1 MEQSSDEL
9 LPVLPPGTD
18 WLPVG
23 TGESGDRVFRRGD
36 GAAYAKVATGER
48 VALLD
53 GERRRTAWLAATGIP
68 CPAVLDWM
76 EEEGSACLVTAAVPG
91 VPASALSGPELARA
105 WPAIARLVGALHDL
119 PVTGCPF
126 ERRLATMFRLAEDVV
141 ARGAV
146 NPDFLDSV
154 DRGTSPAVLLGRL
167 RDELPRRLAA
177 EPGDLVVCH
186 GDACL
191 PNILLD
197 PDTLRCTGLIDL
209 GRLGVADRY
218 ADLSLLV
225 ANARESWDSP
235 DQARTAF
242 DTLFSLLALP
252 HPDRERLDFYLRLD
266 PLTWG

>member
-1 MEQSSDEL
+1 MEQSSGERLPGL
-9 LPVLPPGTD
+9 LPRTE

-48 VALLD
+48 AALLD
-53 GERRRTAWLAATGIP
+53 GERRRTAWLGSTGVP
-68 CPAVLDWM
+68 GPAVLDWAVAD
-76 EEEGSACLVTAAVPG
+76 GGACLVTAAVPG
-91 VPASALSGPELARA
+91 VPASALSGHELARA
-105 WPAIARLVGALHDL
+105 WQAIARLVGTLHDL
-119 PVTGCPF
+119 PVTDCPF
-126 ERRLATMFRLAEDVV
+126 ERRLATMFRLAESVV

-146 NPDFLDSV
+146 NSDFLDSA
-154 DRGTSPAVLLGRL
+154 DRGTPPAVLLGRL
-167 RDELPRRLAA
+167 RDDLPRRLAA

-225 ANARESWDSP
+225 ANARESWESP
-235 DQARTAF
+235 EQARTAF

-252 HPDRERLDFYLRLD
+252 HPDRERLDFYLHLD